1 MAPAEC
7 RQQAARFSRSRV
19 QPQQLQQPNLR
30 RRVLCWYAVYR
41 RVLQLVVAGLAA
53 LLVPGAGAAA
63 QMRFSEQAQ
72 AAGLTARHRPSL
84 ETLLAMTAG
93 GAAADFDNDGWQ
105 DLYFVAGGG
114 APDRFYLNNGD
125 GTFTDHAAAAGL
137 GRPHLGHGVAVGDY
151 DGDGWVDIFL
161 TSFGP
166 AEHDRAEPGQ
176 HLLFRNRGP
185 GPDGVPTFSD
195 VARTAHVSRTST
207 SVASG
212 MGAAFGDYDL
222 DGDLDLFVAAWMSG
236 AYGNLLF
243 RNNGDG
249 TFGNATH
256 RAGLALDGV
265 RGFAASF
272 ADMDGDRYPELLVA
286 ADAYTSRY
294 FVNRGDG
301 TFADATDASGTG
313 LDANGMGH
321 VTGDFDNDGR
331 LDWYVTSVHGIGG
344 YDVPWDAPAVPGTGN
359 MLYRNLG
366 GHRYDELAG
375 AAGVSDGGWGWGA
388 VAVDLDHDGDQ
399 DLVTTNG
406 WAELNAAGR
415 QEWLHERTY
424 LFRNELQP
432 TGALRFSEVGAA
444 AGLDH
449 AGEGRGLIH
458 LDYDNDGD
466 QDLVIFDAL
475 GPISLY
481 RNDLAGPGT
490 HWLRLFLD
498 TSAAPGLAPNG
509 RGARIELSAGGRR
522 QYRYL
527 DGGCT
532 YLGSA
537 ELSAHFGLGRHR
549 VAQRVRVEWPD
560 GRITDLH
567 DIAADRTLCIRPTGA
582 VRQCAAGVQLL

>member
-1 MAPAEC
+1 M
-7 RQQAARFSRSRV
+7 
-19 QPQQLQQPNLR
+19 
-30 RRVLCWYAVYR
+30 
-41 RVLQLVVAGLAA
+41 AGLGA
-53 LLVPGAGAAA
+53 LLVPGFDAAA
-63 QMRFSEQAQ
+63 QLRFTQQAE

-84 ETLLAMTAG
+84 EILLAMTAG

-105 DLYFVAGGG
+105 DLYFVSGGG
-114 APDRFYLNNGD
+114 APDSLYLNNGD

-137 GRPHLGHGVAVGDY
+137 GRAHLGHGVAVGDY
-151 DGDGWVDIFL
+151 DGNGWIDIFL
-161 TSFGP
+161 TSLGP
-166 AEHDRAEPGQ
+166 AAHDRAEPGQ
-176 HLLFRNRGP
+176 HLLFRNDGP
-185 GPDGVPTFSD
+185 GPDGVPIFTE
-195 VARTAHVSRTST
+195 VARAARVSSTST
-207 SVASG
+207 GVPSG

-222 DGDLDLFVAAWMSG
+222 DGDLDLFVTAWMPD

-249 TFGNATH
+249 TFENATY
-256 RAGLALDGV
+256 RAGLALRGV
-265 RGFAASF
+265 RGFAPRF

-286 ADAYTSRY
+286 ADAATSRY
-294 FVNRGDG
+294 FINRGDG
-301 TFADATDASGTG
+301 SFADATAASGTG

-331 LDWYVTSVHGIGG
+331 LDWYVTSVHGTGG

-359 MLYRNLG
+359 MLYRNRG
-366 GHRYDELAG
+366 GHRYEELAG
-375 AAGVSDGGWGWGA
+375 PAGVSDGGWGWGA

-406 WAELNAAGR
+406 WADLNAAGR
-415 QEWLHERTY
+415 YEWLHERTY
-424 LFRNELQP
+424 LFRNELRP
-432 TGALRFSEVGAA
+432 AGALTFTEVGRT

-449 AGEGRGLIH
+449 AGQGRGLIN

-481 RNDLAGPGT
+481 RNDLTGPDT

-498 TSAAPGLAPNG
+498 TAGIPGLAPSG
-509 RGARIELSAGGRR
+509 RGARVELTAGGVR

-532 YLGSA
+532 YLGSP
-537 ELSAHFGLGRHR
+537 ELSAHFGLGPHR
-549 VAQRVRVEWPD
+549 VAERVRVEWPD
-560 GRITDLH
+560 GRVTELTNLT
-567 DIAADRTLCIRPTGA
+567 ADRTLCLRPTGA
-582 VRQCAAGVQLL
+582 VRQCATRRAANRGG

>member
-1 MAPAEC
+1 MLCC
-7 RQQAARFSRSRV
+7 RAV
-19 QPQQLQQPNLR
+19 HR
-30 RRVLCWYAVYR
+30 RA
-41 RVLQLVVAGLAA
+41 LQLLVAGLGA
-53 LLVPGAGAAA
+53 LLVAGAEASA
-63 QMRFSEQAQ
+63 QQLRLSQQAE

-93 GAAADFDNDGWQ
+93 GAAADFNNDGWQ
-105 DLYFVAGGG
+105 DLYFVSGG
-114 APDRFYLNNGD
+114 AAPDSLYLNNGD
-125 GTFTDHAAAAGL
+125 GTFSDRAAAAGL

-161 TSFGP
+161 TSLGP

-176 HLLFRNRGP
+176 HLLFRNRGS
-185 GPDGVPTFSD
+185 GPDGVPTFTE
-195 VARTAHVSRTST
+195 VARAARVSRTST
-207 SVASG
+207 EVPSG

-222 DGDLDLFVAAWMSG
+222 DGDLDLFVTAWMPD

-249 TFGNATH
+249 TFENATY
-256 RAGLALDGV
+256 RAGLALQGV
-265 RGFAASF
+265 RGFAPRF

-286 ADAYTSRY
+286 ADAFTSRY

-301 TFADATDASGTG
+301 SFVDATAASGTG

-331 LDWYVTSVHGIGG
+331 LDWYVTSVHGTGG

-366 GHRYDELAG
+366 GHRYEELSG
-375 AAGVSDGGWGWGA
+375 ATGVNDGGWGWGA

-399 DLVTTNG
+399 DLVATNG
-406 WAELNAAGR
+406 WADLNAAGR
-415 QEWLHERTY
+415 YEWQHERTY
-424 LFRNELQP
+424 LFRNELHP
-432 TGALRFSEVGAA
+432 GGRFGFSEVGSA

-449 AGEGRGLIH
+449 AGEGRGLIN

-481 RNDLAGPGT
+481 RNDLTGPDT

-498 TSAAPGLAPNG
+498 TSGMPGLAPNG
-509 RGARIELSAGGRR
+509 RGARVELTAGGRR
-522 QYRYL
+522 QHRYL

-532 YLGSA
+532 YLGSP
-537 ELSAHFGLGRHR
+537 ELSAHFGLGPHR
-549 VAQRVRVEWPD
+549 VAERLRVEWPN
-560 GRITDLH
+560 GRVTELTDL
-567 DIAADRTLCIRPTGA
+567 AGDRTLCLRPSGA
-582 VRQCAAGVQLL
+582 VRQCATGRGAAKG

>member
-1 MAPAEC
+1 MRLARVAVTGCPAWAGTVLCC
-7 RQQAARFSRSRV
+7 RAVHRRALQLLVAGLGALLVAGADAAAQQLRFSR
-19 QPQQLQQPNLR
+19 QT
-30 RRVLCWYAVYR
+30 
-41 RVLQLVVAGLAA
+41 
-53 LLVPGAGAAA
+53 
-63 QMRFSEQAQ
+63 E

-93 GAAADFDNDGWQ
+93 GAAADFNNDGWQ
-105 DLYFVAGGG
+105 DLYFVSGG
-114 APDRFYLNNGD
+114 AAADSLYLNNGD
-125 GTFTDHAAAAGL
+125 GTFSDHAAAAGL

-151 DGDGWVDIFL
+151 DGDGWVDVFL
-161 TSFGP
+161 TSLGP

-176 HLLFRNRGP
+176 HLLFRNRGA
-185 GPDGVPTFSD
+185 GPDGVPSFTE
-195 VARTAHVSRTST
+195 VARAARVSRTST
-207 SVASG
+207 EVPSG

-222 DGDLDLFVAAWMSG
+222 DGDLDLFVTAWMPD

-249 TFGNATH
+249 TFENATH
-256 RAGLALDGV
+256 RAGLALQGV
-265 RGFAASF
+265 RGFAPRF
-272 ADMDGDRYPELLVA
+272 ADMDGDRHPELLVA
-286 ADAYTSRY
+286 ADAFTSRY

-301 TFADATDASGTG
+301 SFVDATAASGTG

-331 LDWYVTSVHGIGG
+331 LDWYVTSVHGTGG

-366 GHRYDELAG
+366 GHRYEELSG
-375 AAGVSDGGWGWGA
+375 AAGVNDGGWGWGT

-399 DLVTTNG
+399 DLVATNG
-406 WAELNAAGR
+406 WADLNAAGR
-415 QEWLHERTY
+415 YEWQHERTY
-424 LFRNELQP
+424 LFRNELHP
-432 TGALRFSEVGAA
+432 SGDLGFSAVGSA

-449 AGEGRGLIH
+449 SGQGRGLIN

-481 RNDLAGPGT
+481 RNDLSGPDT

-498 TSAAPGLAPNG
+498 TSGMPGLAPNG
-509 RGARIELSAGGRR
+509 RGARIELTAGGRR

-532 YLGSA
+532 YLGSP
-537 ELSAHFGLGRHR
+537 ELSAHFGLGPHR
-549 VAQRVRVEWPD
+549 VVERLRVEWPD
-560 GRITDLH
+560 GSVTELANLD
-567 DIAADRTLCIRPTGA
+567 ADRTLCLRPSGA
-582 VRQCAAGVQLL
+582 VRQCATGRGAAKG